1 MRMGFTRVHT
11 DLMFS
16 ALDFFLEDDT
26 PIRIFREDI
35 GISFETSKGNSGIIF
50 PNLKGNWDVVV
61 EGLKVYEIE
70 NEVYFLI
77 THEGNTLPVDE
88 YIERLKQISISE
100 LQEKSKKFIT
110 MTKRGIEFLAL
121 QGKINLKRDFS
132 YGPYFVFKDKFGNK
146 RILIMN

>member
-1 MRMGFTRVHT
+1 
-11 DLMFS
+11 MFS

-35 GISFETSKGNSGIIF
+35 GISFETSKGNNGVIF

-61 EGLKVYEIE
+61 EGSKVYEIE
-70 NEVYFLI
+70 NEVYYLI
-77 THEGNTLPVDE
+77 THEGNPLPVDE
-88 YIERLKQISISE
+88 YIERLKQISYSG

-121 QGKINLKRDFS
+121 QGKINLKNDFS
-132 YGPYFVFKDKFGNK
+132 YGPYFVYKDKFGEK